1 MGQNGSALGKKITND
16 FDAVGKGIARGW
28 EETKAFGKKTWEGIK
43 SIPVLGQAVS
53 GLEKAGEY
61 IGLGNITRGIAG
73 AIDTG
78 VGATQRLL
86 GGDVSGAIGRV
97 TSGVRDVLD
106 IRKPQLVTDAEKV
119 PVIGDIISKAYTGLE
134 NTPLAGGLSLNALRS
149 IGNAAANSV
158 DALRGGDV
166 VGGLKAGL
174 EGAKTY
180 GQARGGLAGKIATNV
195 DRAQGVIK
203 KVETAQ
209 RVIKSLRP

>member
-1 MGQNGSALGKKITND
+1 MGQNGSALGKKIQND
-16 FDAVGKGIARGW
+16 FDAVGKGIANGW
-28 EETKAFGKKTWEGIK
+28 EQTKAFGKKTWEGIK
-43 SIPVLGQAVS
+43 SIPVLGQVAS

-61 IGLGNITRGIAG
+61 VGLGNITRGITG

-78 VGATQRLL
+78 VGATQKLL
-86 GGDVSGAIGRV
+86 SGDVSGAVGRV

-119 PVIGDIISKAYTGLE
+119 PVLGELINKAYTGLE
-134 NTPLAGGLSLNALRS
+134 NAPLAGGLSLNALRS

-166 VGGLKAGL
+166 LGGLKAGL
-174 EGAKTY
+174 EGAKTF
-180 GQARGGLAGKIATNV
+180 GQARSGLAGKIADNV

>member
-1 MGQNGSALGKKITND
+1 MGANGSALGKKIQND
-16 FDAVGKGIARGW
+16 FDAVGKGIANGW
-28 EETKAFGKKTWEGIK
+28 EQTKAFGKKTWEGIK
-43 SIPVLGQAVS
+43 SIPVLGQVAS

-61 IGLGNITRGIAG
+61 VGLGNITRGITG

-86 GGDVSGAIGRV
+86 SGDVSGAIGRV

-106 IRKPQLVTDAEKV
+106 IRKPQLVADVEKV
-119 PVIGDIISKAYTGLE
+119 PVLGDLINKAYTGLE
-134 NTPLAGGLSLNALRS
+134 NAPLAGGLSLNALRS

-166 VGGLKAGL
+166 LGGLKAGL

-195 DRAQGVIK
+195 DRAQGVIN
-203 KVETAQ
+203 KVESAQ

>member
-1 MGQNGSALGKKITND
+1 MGANGSALGKKIQND
-16 FDAVGKGIARGW
+16 FDAVGRGVAQGW
-28 EETKAFGKKTWEGIK
+28 EQTKAFGKKTWEGIK
-43 SIPVLGQAVS
+43 SIPVLGQVAS

-61 IGLGNITRGIAG
+61 VGLGNITRGITG

-78 VGATQRLL
+78 VGATQKLL
-86 GGDVSGAIGRV
+86 SGDVSGAVGRV

-106 IRKPQLVTDAEKV
+106 IRKPQLVQDVEKV
-119 PVIGDIISKAYTGLE
+119 PVLGDLINKAYTGLE
-134 NTPLAGGLSLNALRS
+134 NAPLAGGLSLNALRS

-166 VGGLKAGL
+166 LGGLKAGL

-195 DRAQGVIK
+195 DRAQGVIN
-203 KVETAQ
+203 KVESAQ

>member
-1 MGQNGSALGKKITND
+1 MGNSGSALGKKIQND
-16 FDAVGKGIARGW
+16 FDVMGKGISEGW
-28 EETKAFGKKTWEGIK
+28 EQTKAFGKKAWEGIK
-43 SIPVLGQAVS
+43 SVPVLGQVAS

-61 IGLGNITRGIAG
+61 VGLGNITRGITS

-78 VGATQRLL
+78 IGATQKLL

-106 IRKPQLVTDAEKV
+106 IRKPQLVSDAEKV
-119 PVIGDIISKAYTGLE
+119 PILGDIINKAYTGLE
-134 NTPLAGGLSLNALRS
+134 NAPLAGGLSLNAMRS

-158 DALRGGDV
+158 DALRSGDV
-166 VGGLKAGL
+166 LGGVKAGL
-174 EGAKTY
+174 EGAKVY
-180 GQARGGLAGKIATNV
+180 GQGRSGLAGKIASNV

-209 RVIKSLRP
+209 RVIKTLKQ

>member
-1 MGQNGSALGKKITND
+1 MGQNGSALGKKIQND
-16 FDAVGKGIARGW
+16 FDAVGKGIANGW
-28 EETKAFGKKTWEGIK
+28 EQTKAFGKKTWEGIK
-43 SIPVLGQAVS
+43 SIPVLGTVAS

-61 IGLGNITRGIAG
+61 VGLGNITRGITG

-86 GGDVSGAIGRV
+86 SGDVSGAIGRV

-106 IRKPQLVTDAEKV
+106 IRKPQLVQDVEKV
-119 PVIGDIISKAYTGLE
+119 PVLGDLINKAYTGLE
-134 NTPLAGGLSLNALRS
+134 NAPLAGGLSLNALRS

-166 VGGLKAGL
+166 LGGLKAGL

-195 DRAQGVIK
+195 DRAQGVIN
-203 KVETAQ
+203 KVESAQ